1 MDTLIKADVFFF
13 ITSIFVIV
21 LTVVLVVASVYI
33 IRALKNFADI
43 SDLLRDTVEQTHG
56 ELADMVQYVE
66 ESPAFSFLFGRR
78 HRRKQRGE
86 EKKNR

>member
-13 ITSIFVIV
+13 ITSIFVII
-21 LTVVLVVASVYI
+21 LTIVLVVASVYV

-43 SDLLRDTVEQTHG
+43 SDLLKDTAEQTHA
-56 ELADMVQYVE
+56 ELADMIQCVE

-78 HRRKQRGE
+78 HRRKQRDE
-86 EKKNR
+86 EKKSR